1 MKHYFIY
8 RKGNDS
14 EKLAKSQREQRKII
28 KHYHCQ
34 EECNE
39 VTEIEQ
45 ADEGVTE
52 EDIRRCYAGDEAQ
65 HVVERKEEN
74 GYEPNPTDAN
84 QNTSTIYYRPLKR
97 WIEVT
102 LEQKRD
108 WERFVGAIR
117 KAKKAIR
124 KAFENSMAGKGTS
137 IVEFVSTC
145 SSGWKMTPEKANKWM
160 EENMFPFYPLGD
172 LKNKE

>member
-1 MKHYFIY
+1 MKHYFIH

-65 HVVERKEEN
+65 HAVERKEEN
-74 GYEPNPTDAN
+74 GEEAEPPEPGLH
-84 QNTSTIYYRPLKR
+84 SRP
-97 WIEVT
+97 
-102 LEQKRD
+102 Q
-108 WERFVGAIR
+108 AY
-117 KAKKAIR
+117 
-124 KAFENSMAGKGTS
+124 
-137 IVEFVSTC
+137 
-145 SSGWKMTPEKANKWM
+145 TPSRI
-160 EENMFPFYPLGD
+160 LR
-172 LKNKE
+172 